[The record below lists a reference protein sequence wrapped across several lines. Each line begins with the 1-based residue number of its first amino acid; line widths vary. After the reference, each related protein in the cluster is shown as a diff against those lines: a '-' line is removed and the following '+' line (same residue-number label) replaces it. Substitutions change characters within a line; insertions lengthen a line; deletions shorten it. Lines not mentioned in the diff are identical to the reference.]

1 MAQYIENGLSA
12 CAEAGGVDAVV
23 LGFETV
29 EAPDES
35 KFEITGHITD
45 LHTIVLSRSTDCHCR

>member
-1 MAQYIENGLSA
+1 MAQYLENSLSA
-12 CAEAGGVDAVV
+12 RAEAGGIDAVV

-45 LHTIVLSRSTDCHCR
+45 LHTIVLSPSIDCHCR